1 MTSGGVKRGG
11 MKRTGFIGAV
21 ASVAIGA
28 WVVLWAGA
36 ANAYQVVQDPL
47 TEANTLQSTISEVTA
62 AGKRIEIINNQIAQL
77 IQIRNTVAALSHG
90 NLAALSQLVP
100 ELGALGVTLPLGQD
114 TTGLIRAFSGT
125 AGDLGAT
132 ALLTQNLLSTNQFYA
147 PTAPDFR
154 AMMMN
159 QAAVSA
165 AASMAAAQTAL
176 NANTQRLTQL
186 NTLRNSL
193 GSTPDAKASADATAR
208 LAGEQAT
215 AQAQTNQLLA
225 LLLMQAAQKATVESQ
240 EQQMARCA
248 ADTLVA
254 DAKAA
259 AAAAA
264 GGAVTLITSAPAIN
278 CGPPAATATSAT
290 AATTSNTTGTFFS
303 GSGAASPVSGD
314 NTALAAMLGTSWGQT
329 AAANATALGVN
340 PTALAATCVLES
352 NCQANPGGTG
362 TISGA
367 FQMSNGTYLQTVSEV
382 TSSDP
387 GLAAQITSKN
397 DPASQSIAA
406 SQYLLDGAQSLQAN
420 GDTNPSVLDVRGYYQ
435 FGPANGAALAAAPDN
450 QLMTQTLTG
459 LSSSTFAANNITG
472 STTVGQWKA
481 SVTNKIGAA
490 ASQPVL
496 LGSATQ

>member
-1 MTSGGVKRGG
+1 
-11 MKRTGFIGAV
+11 MKCAGFVGAVIGLIIGAL
-21 ASVAIGA
+21 
-28 WVVLWAGA
+28 VLVSAGA
-36 ANAYQVVQDPL
+36 ANAVVPVTDVV
-47 TEANTLQSTISEVTA
+47 TEANTLQSTINEVTA
-62 AGKRIEIINNQIAQL
+62 AAKRIEIINNQIAQL
-77 IQIRNTVAALSHG
+77 IQIRGTVAALSHG

-132 ALLTQNLLSTNQFYA
+132 ALLTQNLLSTNQWYA
-147 PTAPDFR
+147 PTAPDLR
-154 AMMMN
+154 AMMIN
-159 QAAVSA
+159 QAAQSA
-165 AASMAAAQTAL
+165 AAATAAAQTAL
-176 NANTQRLTQL
+176 NANTERLTQL

-278 CGPPAATATSAT
+278 CGPPATATSAT
-290 AATTSNTTGTFFS
+290 PVEATTVANTTGTFFN
-303 GSGAASPVSGD
+303 GSGASTVPGD
-314 NTALAAMLGTSWGQT
+314 SAALATMLGTSWGQT
-329 AAANATALGVN
+329 AASNATALGVN
-340 PTALAATCVLES
+340 PSALAATCVLES
-352 NCQANPGGTG
+352 GCQANPGGTG

-406 SQYLLDGAQSLQAN
+406 SRYLLDGAQNLQSN
-420 GDTNPSVLDVRGYYQ
+420 GVANPSVLDVRGYYQ
-435 FGPANGAALAAAPDN
+435 FGPANGAVLAAAPGN
-450 QLMTQTLTG
+450 QLMVGTLAG
-459 LSSSTFAANNITG
+459 LSAATLAANNITS
-472 STTVGQWKA
+472 STTVDQWRA
-481 SVTNKIGAA
+481 SVTSKIGAA

-496 LGSATQ
+496 LGSAAQ

>member
-1 MTSGGVKRGG
+1 MTSGEGKRSG
-11 MKRTGFIGAV
+11 MKHTGFIGAV
-21 ASVAIGA
+21 TSVVIGA
-28 WVVLWAGA
+28 FVVLWAGA

-132 ALLTQNLLSTNQFYA
+132 ALLTQNLLTTNQFYA

-165 AASMAAAQTAL
+165 AAAMAAAQTAL

-264 GGAVTLITSAPAIN
+264 GGTVTLITSAPAIN
-278 CGPPAATATSAT
+278 CGPPATATSTAAAT
-290 AATTSNTTGTFFS
+290 ASNTTGTFFS

-314 NTALAAMLGTSWGQT
+314 NTALATMLGTSWGQT
-329 AAANATALGVN
+329 AAANAVALGVN

-382 TSSDP
+382 TDSNPS
-387 GLAAQITSKN
+387 LAAQITSKN

-459 LSSSTFAANNITG
+459 LSSSTLAANNITG

-481 SVTNKIGAA
+481 SVTSRIGAA
-490 ASQPVL
+490 GSQPVL

>member
-1 MTSGGVKRGG
+1 MMRGWTKRI
-11 MKRTGFIGAV
+11 RCFWVVIGAMF
-21 ASVAIGA
+21 AP
-28 WVVLWAGA
+28 WAGP
-36 ANAYQVVQDPL
+36 ANAQLAVTDPI
-47 TEANTLQSTISEVTA
+47 TEANTLKSTIDEVTA

-100 ELGALGVTLPLGQD
+100 ELGAVGVTLPLGQD

-132 ALLTQNLLSTNQFYA
+132 ALLTQNLLATNQFYA

-159 QAAVSA
+159 QAAMSA

-193 GSTPDAKASADATAR
+193 SSTPDAKASADATAR

-264 GGAVTLITSAPAIN
+264 SGAVTLVTSAPAIN
-278 CGPPAATATSAT
+278 CGPP
-290 AATTSNTTGTFFS
+290 
-303 GSGAASPVSGD
+303 V
-314 NTALAAMLGTSWGQT
+314 
-329 AAANATALGVN
+329 
-340 PTALAATCVLES
+340 TC
-352 NCQANPGGTG
+352 NH
-362 TISGA
+362 
-367 FQMSNGTYLQTVSEV
+367 F
-382 TSSDP
+382 
-387 GLAAQITSKN
+387 GLACRHRVGHHVANVFQRFWN
-397 DPASQSIAA
+397 VFQS
-406 SQYLLDGAQSLQAN
+406 G
-420 GDTNPSVLDVRGYYQ
+420 VRR
-435 FGPANGAALAAAPDN
+435 
-450 QLMTQTLTG
+450 
-459 LSSSTFAANNITG
+459 
-472 STTVGQWKA
+472 
-481 SVTNKIGAA
+481 
-490 ASQPVL
+490 
-496 LGSATQ
+496 

>member
-1 MTSGGVKRGG
+1 MCGWRKRIGRIGVV
-11 MKRTGFIGAV
+11 IGAMF
-21 ASVAIGA
+21 APWG
-28 WVVLWAGA
+28 GP
-36 ANAYQVVQDPL
+36 ANAQLAVTDPI
-47 TEANTLQSTISEVTA
+47 TEANTLKSTIDEVTA

-100 ELGALGVTLPLGQD
+100 ELGAVGVTLPLGQD

-154 AMMMN
+154 ATMMN

-225 LLLMQAAQKATVESQ
+225 LLLLQAAQKATVEGQ

-264 GGAVTLITSAPAIN
+264 SGAVTLITSTPAIN
-278 CGPPAATATSAT
+278 CGPPATPSTSTAAAATA
-290 AATTSNTTGTFFS
+290 SNTTGTFFS

-314 NTALAAMLGTSWGQT
+314 NTALATMLGTSWGQT

-367 FQMSNGTYLQTVSEV
+367 FQMSNGTYAQTVSEV
-382 TSSDP
+382 TDSNPS
-387 GLAAQITSKN
+387 LAAQITSKN
-397 DPASQSIAA
+397 DPATQSIAA
-406 SQYLLDGAQSLQAN
+406 SQYLLDGAQSLQTDGVAN
-420 GDTNPSVLDVRGYYQ
+420 PTVLDVRGYYQ
-435 FGPANGAALAAAPDN
+435 FGPTNAANVAGASGN
-450 QLMTQTLTG
+450 QLMSDVLTG
-459 LSSSTFAANNITG
+459 LSSSTLAANNITS
-472 STTVGQWKA
+472 STTVDQWRA
-481 SVTNKIGAA
+481 SVTSKIGTA

-496 LGSATQ
+496 LGSVAQ

>member
-1 MTSGGVKRGG
+1 MTSGGL
-11 MKRTGFIGAV
+11 KRTGFIGAV
-21 ASVAIGA
+21 TSVIIGA
-28 WVVLWAGA
+28 LVVLWAGA

-132 ALLTQNLLSTNQFYA
+132 ALLTQNLLSTKQFYA

-264 GGAVTLITSAPAIN
+264 GGAVTLISSAPAIN

-290 AATTSNTTGTFFS
+290 ASNTTGTFFT
-303 GSGAASPVSGD
+303 GSGATSPVSGD
-314 NTALAAMLGTSWGQT
+314 NTALATMLGTSWGQT

-406 SQYLLDGAQSLQAN
+406 SQYLLDGAQNLQAN

-459 LSSSTFAANNITG
+459 LSSSTLAANNITG

-481 SVTNKIGAA
+481 SVTSKVGAA

-496 LGSATQ
+496 VGSATQ